1 MMDFT
6 RDYIKLLGKKLKY
19 KIGDM
24 LALDSKNDPFYIGS
38 ETHKVWAEWLYG
50 YWEKFGYSSGVHLRR
65 LHYQLVS
72 QAEPVIM
79 PDREPYENNKRCWQ
93 KLNDA
98 AKYMRYLGF
107 VNPNQL
113 IDRRAPDSV
122 CHQISDLELNKEPD
136 YSVDSPYQ
144 FDLDLRYNESPF
156 PDLEQLPA
164 IAYQVVDPIQTYII
178 ELWCE
183 KSTMNDILEPLCRRY
198 NMNLVTGVGEMSIT
212 KCCELVERVKNSGGK
227 PCRIFY
233 ISDFDPAGQSMP
245 NASAR
250 KIEWAARKEAD
261 QLDIKLY
268 PLALTLE
275 QIQQYSLP
283 RNEIKESE
291 SRKNSFESRH
301 GAGATELDA
310 LEALYPGELSRIIQT
325 AIGPY
330 LDIERQNRLLTEEY
344 NDQQKETIAKLN
356 SEIHEPHKIRW
367 QAVRNKYDQLKEE
380 FDQQFNELVESYG
393 GQLDELLAERKA
405 IANSVEANLE
415 EFFIDFPVQTRNFL
429 EVEPEA
435 LLSTDR
441 DYVTQIAFYKKFK
454 GIVSD
459 NLTDDFNQTELDL
472 EE

>member
-6 RDYIKLLGKKLKY
+6 RDYIKLLKKKLKY
-19 KIGDM
+19 NIGDM
-24 LALDSKNDPFYIGS
+24 LALDPKNDPFYIGS
-38 ETHKVWAEWLYG
+38 DNHKVWAEWLYG

-72 QAEPVIM
+72 QSEPVIM
-79 PDREPYENNKRCWQ
+79 PDGTTYENNKRSWQ

-113 IDRRAPDSV
+113 VDRRAPDSV
-122 CHQISDLELNKEPD
+122 CHQISDFGLNKEPD
-136 YSVDSPYQ
+136 FSVDKPYQ
-144 FDLDLRYNESPF
+144 FDLDIRYADSPF

-164 IAYQVVDPIQTYII
+164 IAYQAVDPIQTYII

-198 NMNLVTGVGEMSIT
+198 NMNLVTGVGEMSLT

-250 KIEWAARKEAD
+250 KIEWDARNNID

-275 QIQQYSLP
+275 QIQHYNLP

-291 SRKNSFESRH
+291 ARKNSFESRH
-301 GAGATELDA
+301 GEGATELDA

-325 AIGPY
+325 AIAPY
-330 LDIERQNRLLTEEY
+330 LEIERQNHRLTEQY
-344 NDQQKETIAKLN
+344 NDQQKEAIAKIN
-356 SEIHEPHKIRW
+356 QDIQEPHKTRW
-367 QAVRNKYDQLKEE
+367 QAVQDKYQELKKG
-380 FDQQFNELVESYG
+380 FDQQFNELIESYG
-393 GQLDELLAERKA
+393 GQLDQLLAERKA
-405 IANSVEANLE
+405 IADSVESTLE
-415 EFFIDFPVQTRNFL
+415 DIFVDFPEQTRNFL
-429 EVEPEA
+429 DVEPEA

-441 DYVTQIAFYKKFK
+441 DYMSQIAFYKKFK
-454 GIVSD
+454 GIGSD
-459 NLTDDFNQTELDL
+459 NLTDDFNHIQLDP
-472 EE
+472 EQ